1 MKDYERLTE
10 KNSSFCTDCVAIGF
24 CKETCIKQNIYE
36 RLQFLENKI
45 ESGEIDYIAD
55 KDKQIDG
62 LKKGIKRLC
71 ELIKEYR
78 YIISTDDSYLRYV
91 RNCQMAKVFKE
102 LNKNKTNYCPK
113 DEEKNK
119 NDR

>member
-1 MKDYERLTE
+1 MKDYNRITSKGEYCLNPTTVIQRKLNRL
-10 KNSSFCTDCVAIGF
+10 V
-24 CKETCIKQNIYE
+24 
-36 RLQFLENKI
+36 LLENKI
-45 ESGEIDYIAD
+45 ERGEIDYIAD

-62 LKKGIKRLC
+62 LKKGIKKLC

-113 DEEKNK
+113 DEEENK
-119 NDR
+119 NGR